1 MCESRREP
9 GAGREPRGNRR
20 LSVARAMHEP
30 TRSESEGEPSGG
42 MATQKAT
49 SQLNLESGEV
59 ELAGDTDFAAFA
71 ERAVGSVVDDKLD
84 SLEALRKLRT
94 DVV

>member
-1 MCESRREP
+1 
-9 GAGREPRGNRR
+9 
-20 LSVARAMHEP
+20 MHEP

-59 ELAGDTDFAAFA
+59 ELPGDAYFAAFV
-71 ERAVGSVVDDKLD
+71 ERAV
-84 SLEALRKLRT
+84 
-94 DVV
+94 

>member
-20 LSVARAMHEP
+20 LSVARAVHEP

-49 SQLNLESGEV
+49 SQPNLESWQIQ
-59 ELAGDTDFAAFA
+59 LPGDADFAAFV
-71 ERAVGSVVDDKLD
+71 ERAV
-84 SLEALRKLRT
+84 
-94 DVV
+94 